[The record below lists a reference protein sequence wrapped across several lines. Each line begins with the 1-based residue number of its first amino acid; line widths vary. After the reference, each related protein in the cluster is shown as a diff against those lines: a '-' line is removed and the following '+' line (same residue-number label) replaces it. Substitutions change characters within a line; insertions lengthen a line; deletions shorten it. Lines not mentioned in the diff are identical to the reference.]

1 MWANATRRGAGVGT
15 LELACSFFVVN
26 ATAITLALILNIN
39 FTHKTHNTSFFI
51 ICVHLMQALAVT
63 KLTKIHKKCSNND
76 QIKRK
81 TRTTKII
88 LFTLRRPFCC
98 ELFGIHLVMIATG
111 RQHIDIASYFEQ
123 S

>member
-1 MWANATRRGAGVGT
+1 MM
-15 LELACSFFVVN
+15 CM
-26 ATAITLALILNIN
+26 
-39 FTHKTHNTSFFI
+39 
-51 ICVHLMQALAVT
+51 HLMQTLAVI

-98 ELFGIHLVMIATG
+98 ELFGIHLVIATG
-111 RQHIDIASYFEQ
+111 RQHIDIDSDFKQ